1 MKKRVKSKN
10 VKLSKIILLLCLVSL
25 FKVSIIRAET
35 FDMTFEQSQDRI
47 LKGKVVNEIGS
58 PLNGVNVV
66 VKGTSRGTVTDKN
79 GDFTID
85 VPEKKNVLIFS
96 YISMKDQEVTING
109 QNDITVVMTDQAESL
124 KEVVLI
130 GYQSVQKKTVTGA
143 MTTVKAKDIENVPY
157 ASIDQILA
165 GKVAGLTSLSTSGE
179 PGARTVTNIR
189 GSNSV
194 GLGGISYPLYVVD
207 GIIYDINDMPS
218 SYGNNPLASL
228 NPNEI
233 ESVDVLKDASASAIY
248 GSRGANGVILIK
260 TKAGSKNQRPTF
272 RVNAYTGIGL
282 KPSLRT
288 VTVGRLERQ
297 LKLDAISKN
306 YKDLDHNFHMGLTDS
321 LNVAFNNHTDWQ
333 DLFIQNA
340 KISNVDASVSGAF
353 GKNQYK
359 VSLGY
364 YDETG
369 VIIGYRLKRFSPTM
383 FLSLYLTDKINFT
396 VNVMPSFMDTKHGFG
411 NGETFPFS
419 TWAFPSSFWN
429 ISDKQKKAYKGEAGN
444 LDDDKRV
451 GLLANA
457 RLNINFTKDLLF
469 TSSFSYNFF
478 ENRRDQFQ
486 SAFIY
491 QVDKDAAVSEHFVTN
506 INEIENYLTYTK
518 SLNDQHHFS
527 AILGLQ
533 ASSQDNKSSYLRGQ
547 GSLGSTVSG
556 ISPGVDLSGNSYIEE
571 KKRMG
576 VFGRFSYDYKE
587 KYLFSS
593 SYRRDG
599 SSRYNSGERWTDF
612 YSVATG
618 WLVSE
623 ESFFEPVKEVV
634 NFLKFRGSYGV
645 TGNDPASYYAQYNI
659 YTGNASYDG
668 SSFGVNNPAQAATY
682 NGVPTVSQNYSDF
695 AGSKDVTWEKY
706 PQVNVGID
714 LNMFNNRVQI
724 NADWYA
730 RDSQDV
736 FYSTLVAP
744 ATSGYNFYSGNAVNI
759 RNTGYEFTL
768 STVNLGNTSNFK
780 WSTSFNIAFND
791 NYVTKLPDGG
801 KDLTVG
807 PPWLQYTL
815 TEGMPLFNYRVWDI
829 QGVYATDAEVPT
841 DPLTGQKMKFYG
853 ETIKAGDPKYVDQ
866 NGDHIID
873 NLDKKYAGSP
883 NPKASGGISNDF
895 RYKNW
900 SMSIFC
906 NFVYGRKIWNAYISD
921 RLNGSRTAAP
931 WADWGSR
938 ATLGIIQDLNY
949 YQGPGDT
956 TAEYGS
962 VISNN
967 SNVDRFNVA
976 NSQYIED
983 GSFFR
988 IKNIRL
994 GYSVPE
1000 RFGKKIGLSA
1010 LQFYG
1015 MADNVALFTKST
1027 LPDPEAVG
1035 SDGYSSGNNYPLAIK
1050 FTLGLSATF

>member
-1 MKKRVKSKN
+1 MKKTEESKT
-10 VKLSKIILLLCLVSL
+10 VTLSKTILLLCIMSL
-25 FKVSIIRAET
+25 FKVGIIRAET
-35 FDMTFEQSQDRI
+35 STVLFEQIQDKI
-47 LKGKVVNEIGS
+47 VKGKAVNEIGS
-58 PLNGVNVV
+58 PLSGVNVI

-79 GDFTID
+79 GDFSID
-85 VPEKKNVLIFS
+85 VPEKKNVLVFS
-96 YISMKDQEVTING
+96 FISMKDQEVEING
-109 QNDITVVMTDQAESL
+109 KTDITVVMTDQAESL

-143 MTTVKAKDIENVPY
+143 MTTIKAKDIENVPY

-165 GKVAGLTSLSTSGE
+165 GKVAGLASLSTSGE

-194 GLGGISYPLYVVD
+194 GLNAVSYPLYVVD

-260 TKAGSKNQRPTF
+260 TKSGSKNQKPTF
-272 RVNAYTGIGL
+272 RVNAYAGMGL
-282 KPSLRT
+282 KPSLRK

-306 YKDLDHNFHMGLTDS
+306 YKDLDQNFHMALTDS
-321 LNVAFNNHTDWQ
+321 LNVSFNHNTDWQ

-359 VSLGY
+359 VSMGY

-383 FLSLYLTDKINFT
+383 FLSLYVTDKINFT
-396 VNVMPSFMDTKHGFG
+396 INMMPSFMDTKHGFG
-411 NGETFPFS
+411 NGQTFPFD

-429 ISDKQKKAYKGEAGN
+429 ITDKQKKAYQGQAGN
-444 LDDDKRV
+444 LDEDKRM
-451 GLLANA
+451 GLLANT
-457 RLNINFTKDLLF
+457 RLNINLTKDLLF

-486 SAFIY
+486 SSEIY
-491 QVDKDAAVSEHFVTN
+491 ATDKDAAVSEHYVTD
-506 INEIENYLTYTK
+506 INELENYLTYTK
-518 SLNDQHHFS
+518 SIKEQHNFS
-527 AILGLQ
+527 FILGQ
-533 ASSQDNKSSYLRGQ
+533 QVSTQENKSSELRGQ
-547 GSLGSTVSG
+547 GILGNTVSG
-556 ISPGVDLSGNSYIEE
+556 ISPGPDLSGKSYIET

-576 VFGRFSYDYKE
+576 LFGRFSYDFKE

-599 SSRYNSGERWTDF
+599 SSRYNKSKRWTDF
-612 YSVATG
+612 YSVAAG

-623 ESFFEPVKEVV
+623 ENFFEPVKDVV
-634 NFLKFRGSYGV
+634 NFLKFRASYGV

-682 NGVPTVSQNYSDF
+682 NGVSTASQNYGGF
-695 AGSKDVTWEKY
+695 AGSKDITWEKY

-714 LNMFNNRVQI
+714 LNMFNNRIQI

-730 RDSQDV
+730 RDSQEI
-736 FYSTLVAP
+736 FYTTLVAP
-744 ATSGYNFYSGNAVNI
+744 ATSGYKFYSGNAVDI
-759 RNTGYEFTL
+759 RNTGCEFTL
-768 STVNLGNTSNFK
+768 STVNLGNSSNFK
-780 WSTSFNIAFND
+780 WNTSFNIAFND
-791 NYVTKLPDGG
+791 NYVTRLPDGG

-807 PPWLQYTL
+807 EPWLQYTL
-815 TEGMPLFNYRVWDI
+815 TEGMPLFNYRVWDV
-829 QGVYATDAEVPT
+829 QGVYASDAEVPT
-841 DPLTGQKMKFYG
+841 DPLTGQKMKYYG

-873 NLDKKYAGSP
+873 GLDKKYAGSP
-883 NPKASGGISNDF
+883 NPKATGGIINDF

-906 NFVYGRKIWNAYISD
+906 SFVYGRKIWNGYVSD
-921 RLNGSRTAAP
+921 RLNGSKSGVP

-949 YQGPGDT
+949 YQETGDT
-956 TAEYGS
+956 TAEFGTLLN
-962 VISNN
+962 NN
-967 SNVDRFNVA
+967 STVDRFHIA
-976 NSQYIED
+976 NSQFIEN

-994 GYSVPE
+994 GYNVPE
-1000 RFGKKIGLSA
+1000 NFGKKLGLSA
-1010 LQFYG
+1010 LQFYA

-1035 SDGYSSGNNYPLAIK
+1035 ADGFTNGNNYPLAIK
-1050 FTLGLSATF
+1050 FTVGLAATF

>member
-1 MKKRVKSKN
+1 MKKREESKSK
-10 VKLSKIILLLCLVSL
+10 KLSKLILLLCVMSL
-25 FKVSIIRAET
+25 LQVNVMSAENT
-35 FDMTFEQSQDRI
+35 TMSFEQNQGKNV
-47 LKGKVVNEIGS
+47 KGKVVDEKGLPIF
-58 PLNGVNVV
+58 GVNVI
-66 VKGTSRGTVTDKN
+66 VKGTAVSTSTDKD
-79 GDFTID
+79 GAFSIDFPD
-85 VPEKKNVLIFS
+85 KKNILVFS
-96 YISMKDQEVTING
+96 FIGMQDKEVKITDES
-109 QNDITVVMTDQAESL
+109 DITVTLSDQQESL

-143 MTTVKAKDIENVPY
+143 MTTIKGKDIENVPY

-165 GKVAGLTSLSTSGE
+165 GRVAGLTSLSTSGE

-189 GSNSV
+189 GSSSV
-194 GLGGISYPLYVVD
+194 GLGGVSYPLYVVD

-233 ESVDVLKDASASAIY
+233 ESVDVLKDASAAAIY

-272 RVNAYTGIGL
+272 RVNAYAGIGL
-282 KPSLRT
+282 KPSLRK
-288 VTVGRLERQ
+288 VTVGRMERQ
-297 LKLDAISKN
+297 LKLDAIARN
-306 YKDLDHNFHMGLTDS
+306 FKDMDQNFHMALTDS
-321 LNVAFNNHTDWQ
+321 LNTSFNNNTDWQ

-340 KISNVDASVSGAF
+340 QISNIDASVSGAF

-359 VSLGY
+359 VSMGY

-369 VIIGYRLKRFSPTM
+369 VITGYRLKRFSPTL
-383 FLSLYLTDKINFT
+383 FLSLFLSEKVNFS
-396 VNVMPSFMDTKHGFG
+396 VNVMPSYIDTDHGFG
-411 NGETFPFS
+411 NGETFPFG
-419 TWAFPSSFWN
+419 TWGFPSSFWK
-429 ISDKQKKAYKGEAGN
+429 ITDKQKKLYQGRAGY
-444 LDDDKRV
+444 LDDDTRM
-451 GLLANA
+451 GLLANT
-457 RLNINFTKDLLF
+457 RLNINITKDLLF
-469 TSSFSYNFF
+469 TNSFSYNFS

-486 SAFIY
+486 STVIY
-491 QVDKDAAVSEHFVTN
+491 AGDKDAAVSEHFQTN

-518 SLNDQHHFS
+518 SLKEDHHFS
-527 AILGLQ
+527 AILGQ
-533 ASSQDNKSSYLRGQ
+533 QVSAQQNKSSYLRGQ
-547 GSLGSTVSG
+547 GALGSTVYN
-556 ISPGVDLSGNSYIEE
+556 ISPGVDLSGNSYIET

-576 VFGRFSYDYKE
+576 FFGRFSYDFKE

-599 SSRYNSGERWTDF
+599 SSRYSTGKRWTDF
-612 YSVATG
+612 YSASGG
-618 WLVSE
+618 WLISE
-623 ESFFEPVKEVV
+623 EKFFEPVKDVV

-659 YTGNASYDG
+659 YTGNANYDA
-668 SSFGVNNPAQAATY
+668 SSFGVNNPAIATTY
-682 NGVPTVSQNYSDF
+682 NGVPTVSQNYGDF
-695 AGSKDVTWEKY
+695 AGTKDVTWERY

-714 LNMFNNRVQI
+714 LNMFNNRVQL
-724 NADWYA
+724 NADWYS
-730 RDSQDV
+730 RDSNNI
-736 FYSTLVAP
+736 FYSNMIAP
-744 ATSGYNFYSGNAVNI
+744 VTSGYGFYSGNAVDI

-768 STVNLGNTSNFK
+768 STVNLGNSSKFK
-780 WSTSFNIAFND
+780 WNTSFNIAFND
-791 NYVTKLPDGG
+791 NYVTRLPDGG

-807 PPWLQYTL
+807 APWLQYTL
-815 TEGMPLFNYRVWDI
+815 TVGKPLFNYRVWDV
-829 QGVYATDAEVPT
+829 QGVYATNEEVPT

-873 NLDKKYAGSP
+873 GLDKKYLGSP
-883 NPKASGGISNDF
+883 NPKATGGIANDF

-906 NFVYGRKIWNAYISD
+906 NFVYGRKIWNGYTSD
-921 RLNGSRTAAP
+921 RLNGSKTANP
-931 WADWGSR
+931 WSDWGSR

-949 YQGPGDT
+949 YQGPGDNS
-956 TAEYGS
+956 AEFGTLLN
-962 VISNN
+962 NN
-967 SNVDRFNVA
+967 SNVDRFHIA
-976 NSQYIED
+976 NSQFIED

-988 IKNIRL
+988 VKNIRV

-1000 RFGKKIGLSA
+1000 SFGKKLGMSN

-1015 MADNVALFTKST
+1015 MADNVLLITKST

-1035 SDGYSSGNNYPLAIK
+1035 ADGFTTGNNYPLAIK

>member
-1 MKKRVKSKN
+1 MKKTEESKT
-10 VKLSKIILLLCLVSL
+10 VTLSKTILLLCIMSL
-25 FKVSIIRAET
+25 FKVGIIRAET
-35 FDMTFEQSQDRI
+35 FTVPLEQVQDKI
-47 LKGKVVNEIGS
+47 VSGKVMNEIGT
-58 PLNGVNVV
+58 PLSGVNVI

-79 GDFTID
+79 GDFSID
-85 VPEKKNVLIFS
+85 VPEKKNVLVFS
-96 YISMKDQEVTING
+96 FLSMKDQEVEING
-109 QNDITVVMTDQAESL
+109 KTEISVVMSDQAESL

-194 GLGGISYPLYVVD
+194 GLGGVSYPLYVVD

-272 RVNAYTGIGL
+272 RVNAYAGIGL
-282 KPSLRT
+282 KPSLRK
-288 VTVGRLERQ
+288 VTVGRMERQ
-297 LKLDAISKN
+297 LKLDAISRN
-306 YKDLDHNFHMGLTDS
+306 YKDLDQNFNMALTDS
-321 LNVAFNNHTDWQ
+321 LNVSFNNNTDWQ
-333 DLFIQNA
+333 ELFIQNA

-369 VIIGYRLKRFSPTM
+369 VIIGYRLKRFSPTL
-383 FLSLYLTDKINFT
+383 FLSLYLSDKINFT
-396 VNVMPSFMDTKHGFG
+396 VNMMPSYMDTDHGFG
-411 NGETFPFS
+411 NGQTFPFS
-419 TWAFPSSFWN
+419 TWEFPSSFWN
-429 ISDKQKKAYKGEAGN
+429 LTDKQRKSYQGQAGN
-444 LDDDKRV
+444 LDEDKRL
-451 GLLANA
+451 GLLSNA
-457 RLNINFTKDLLF
+457 RLNINLSKDFLF
-469 TSSFSYNFF
+469 TSSFSFNYS

-486 SAFIY
+486 STDIY
-491 QVDKDAAVSEHFVTN
+491 EADKDAAVSENYITD
-506 INEIENYLTYTK
+506 IKELENYLTYTK

-527 AILGLQ
+527 AILGHQ
-533 ASSQDNKSSYLRGQ
+533 VSSQENKSSYLRGQ
-547 GSLGSTVSG
+547 GILGSTVYN
-556 ISPGVDLSGNSYIEE
+556 ISPGADLSGNSYLET
-571 KKRMG
+571 KTRMG
-576 VFGRFSYDYKE
+576 IFGRFSYDFKE

-599 SSRYNSGERWTDF
+599 SSRYNTSKRWTDF
-612 YSVATG
+612 YSAATG

-623 ESFFEPVKEVV
+623 EAFFEPVKEVV

-668 SSFGVNNPAQAATY
+668 SSFGQNNPAQATTY
-682 NGVPTVSQNYSDF
+682 NGVPVVVQNYGDF

-706 PQVNVGID
+706 PQVNIGVD
-714 LNMFNNRVQI
+714 LNMFNNRIQI

-736 FYSTLVAP
+736 FYSNMVAP
-744 ATSGYNFYSGNAVNI
+744 ATSGYKFYSGNAVDI
-759 RNTGYEFTL
+759 RNTGYEFTI
-768 STVNLGNTSNFK
+768 STVNLGNNSNFK
-780 WSTSFNIAFND
+780 WNTSFNIAFND
-791 NYVTKLPDGG
+791 NYVTRLPDGG

-807 PPWLQYTL
+807 DPWLQYTL
-815 TEGMPLFNYRVWDI
+815 TKGMPLFNYRVWDT
-829 QGVYATDAEVPT
+829 QGVYASDAEVPT
-841 DPLTGQKMKFYG
+841 DPLTGQKMKFDG
-853 ETIKAGDPKYVDQ
+853 QTIRAGDPKYVDQ
-866 NGDHIID
+866 NGDFIID
-873 NLDKKYAGSP
+873 GLDKKYAGSP
-883 NPKASGGISNDF
+883 NPEAIGGIINDF

-906 NFVYGRKIWNAYISD
+906 NFVYGRKIWNGYVSD
-921 RLNGSRTAAP
+921 RLNGSRSDVP
-931 WADWGSR
+931 WAAWGLRS
-938 ATLGIIQDLNY
+938 TVGIIQDLNY

-956 TAEYGS
+956 DAEFGTLLD
-962 VISNN
+962 NN
-967 SNVDRFNVA
+967 SRVDRFHIA
-976 NSQYIED
+976 NSQFIED

-994 GYSVPE
+994 GYNVPE
-1000 RFGKKIGLSA
+1000 SFGKKMGLSA

-1035 SDGYSSGNNYPLAIK
+1035 ADGFSTGNNYPLAIK
-1050 FTLGLSATF
+1050 FTVGLSATF

>member
-1 MKKRVKSKN
+1 MKKKVKSKN
-10 VKLSKIILLLCLVSL
+10 VKLSKIVLLLCLMSL
-25 FKVSIIRAET
+25 FKVSSIRAET
-35 FDMTFEQSQDRI
+35 INLSFEQSQDRTV
-47 LKGKVVNEIGS
+47 KGKVVDEIGT
-58 PLNGVNVV
+58 PLPGVNVI
-66 VKGTSRGTVTDKN
+66 VKGTSKGTVTDKN
-79 GDFTID
+79 GEFSID
-85 VPEKKNVLIFS
+85 LPEKKDVLVFTF
-96 YISMKDQEVTING
+96 ISMKDQEVIVNG
-109 QNDITVVMTDQAESL
+109 KNDITVVMTDQSESL

-143 MTTVKAKDIENVPY
+143 MTTVKSKDIENVPY

-194 GLGGISYPLYVVD
+194 GLGGVSYPLYVVD

-260 TKAGSKNQRPTF
+260 TKQGSKNQRPTF

-282 KPSLRT
+282 KPSLRK
-288 VTVGRLERQ
+288 VTVGRMERQ
-297 LKLDAISKN
+297 LKLDAIRRN
-306 YKDLDHNFHMGLTDS
+306 FKDMDQNFHMALTDS
-321 LNVAFNNHTDWQ
+321 LNVSFNNNTDWQ

-340 KISNVDASVSGAF
+340 RISNVDASVSGAF

-364 YDETG
+364 YNETG
-369 VIIGYRLKRFSPTM
+369 VIIGYQLKRFSPTM
-383 FLSLYLTDKINFT
+383 FLSLNLTDKINFT
-396 VNVMPSFMDTKHGFG
+396 INMMPSYMDTNHGFG
-411 NGETFPFS
+411 NGETFPFG
-419 TWAFPSSFWN
+419 TWGFPSSFWG
-429 ISDKQKKAYKGEAGN
+429 ISDKQKKQYQGQAGN
-444 LDDDKRV
+444 LDEDKRI
-451 GLLANA
+451 GLLANT

-486 SAFIY
+486 SSQIY
-491 QVDKDAAVSEHFVTN
+491 ATDKDAAVSEHYATN
-506 INEIENYLTYTK
+506 INELENYLTYTK
-518 SLNDQHHFS
+518 SFNERHNFS
-527 AILGLQ
+527 AILGQ
-533 ASSQDNKSSYLRGQ
+533 QISEQDNKSSYLRGQ
-547 GSLGSTVSG
+547 GVLGSTVFD
-556 ISPGVDLSGNSYIEE
+556 ISPGPDLSGNSYMET

-576 VFGRFSYDYKE
+576 IFGRFSYDYKE

-599 SSRYNSGERWTDF
+599 SSRYNTDKRWTTF
-612 YSVATG
+612 YSVAGG
-618 WLVSE
+618 WLASE
-623 ESFFEPVKEVV
+623 ETFFKPVKDVV

-659 YTGNASYDG
+659 YTGNASYDN
-668 SSFGVNNPAQAATY
+668 SSFGINNPAVATTY
-682 NGVPTVSQNYSDF
+682 NGVPTVSQNYGGF
-695 AGSKDVTWEKY
+695 AGSKDITWEKY
-706 PQVNVGID
+706 PQVNFGID
-714 LNMFNNRVQI
+714 LNMFNNRIQI

-730 RDSQDV
+730 RDSKDI
-736 FYSTLVAP
+736 FYTNLVAP
-744 ATSGYNFYSGNAVNI
+744 ATSGYGFYSGNAVDI
-759 RNTGYEFTL
+759 RNTGYEFTV
-768 STVNLGNTSNFK
+768 STVNLGNNSTFK
-780 WSTSFNIAFND
+780 WNTSFNIAFND
-791 NYVTKLPDGG
+791 NYVTRLPDGG

-807 PPWLQYTL
+807 EPWLQYTL
-815 TEGMPLFNYRVWDI
+815 TEGMPLFNYRVWDVK
-829 QGVYATDAEVPT
+829 GVYSSDSDVPT

-853 ETIKAGDPKYVDQ
+853 ETIKVGDPKYVDQ
-866 NGDHIID
+866 NGDYIID

-883 NPKASGGISNDF
+883 NPKATGGIINDF

-906 NFVYGRKIWNAYISD
+906 NFVYGRKIWNGYVSD
-921 RLNGSRTAAP
+921 RLNGSKSAAP
-931 WADWGSR
+931 WSDWGSR
-938 ATLGIIQDLNY
+938 ATVGTIQDINY

-956 TAEYGS
+956 TAEFGTLFTNY
-962 VISNN
+962 
-967 SNVDRFNVA
+967 SNVDRFHIA
-976 NSQYIED
+976 NSQFIED

-994 GYSVPE
+994 GYAVPE
-1000 RFGKKIGLSA
+1000 NFGKKIGLSA
-1010 LQFYG
+1010 LQFYA

-1035 SDGYSSGNNYPLAIK
+1035 ADGFTTGNNYPLAIK